1 MIEHELLFLGLLK
14 DGPKHGYEI
23 KRLIDEELFP
33 FVGLKIKSIYYPLK
47 KMKKLGLIK
56 KDVGREGR
64 WPEKYVYSLT
74 PKGEKIFDHLI
85 TASFLSIE
93 RPYFNI
99 DLSLYFLPYVEKKI
113 AKRQLRGRILF
124 LRRIRR
130 DLQGLQKTMK
140 TSSSPQAERLPAG
153 GAFGQR
159 DPVGQKHLN
168 VILEHD
174 LDLVEAEIRSIGRLM
189 ETLL

>member
-23 KRLIDEELFP
+23 KRLIEEELFP

-47 KMKKLGLIK
+47 KMEKLGLIK
-56 KDVGREGR
+56 KDVGREGK

-74 PKGEKIFDHLI
+74 PKGDKIFDHLI
-85 TASFLSIE
+85 TESFLSIE

-140 TSSSPQAERLPAG
+140 TS
-153 GAFGQR
+153 
-159 DPVGQKHLN
+159 QKHVN
-168 VILEHD
+168 VILDHD

>member
-47 KMKKLGLIK
+47 KMEKLGLIK
-56 KDVGREGR
+56 KDVGREGK

-74 PKGEKIFDHLI
+74 AKGVKIFDHLV
-85 TASFLSIE
+85 TDSFLSIE
-93 RPYFNI
+93 RPYFNV
-99 DLSLYFLPYVEKKI
+99 DLALYFLQYVDKKI
-113 AKRQLRGRILF
+113 AKRQLRGRVLF

-130 DLQGLQKTMK
+130 ELQEAKKGIKKT
-140 TSSSPQAERLPAG
+140 QA
-153 GAFGQR
+153 
-159 DPVGQKHLN
+159 HLEI
-168 VILEHD
+168 ILDHD
-174 LDLVEAEIRSIGRLM
+174 LDLVEAEINSIARLVKVL
-189 ETLL
+189 T

>member
-23 KRLIDEELFP
+23 KRLIEEDLFP

-47 KMKKLGLIK
+47 KMEKLGLVK
-56 KDVGREGR
+56 KDVGREGK

-74 PKGEKIFDHLI
+74 PKGKKIFDHLI
-85 TASFLSIE
+85 TESFLSIE

-99 DLSLYFLPYVEKKI
+99 DLSLYFLQYVEKGI
-113 AKRQLRGRILF
+113 VKRQLRGRILF

-130 DLQGLQKTMK
+130 ELESIQKTLK
-140 TSSSPQAERLPAG
+140 TSR
-153 GAFGQR
+153 
-159 DPVGQKHLN
+159 KHLQI
-168 VILEHD
+168 ILDHD

-189 ETLL
+189 EALT

>member
-23 KRLIDEELFP
+23 KRLIEEELFP

-47 KMKKLGLIK
+47 KMEKLGLIK

-85 TASFLSIE
+85 TESFLSIE

-99 DLSLYFLPYVEKKI
+99 DLSLYFLPYVEKRI
-113 AKRQLRGRILF
+113 ARRQLRGRILF

-130 DLQGLQKTMK
+130 ELEALQKTMK
-140 TSSSPQAERLPAG
+140 PA
-153 GAFGQR
+153 R
-159 DPVGQKHLN
+159 KHVE
-168 VILEHD
+168 VILDHD